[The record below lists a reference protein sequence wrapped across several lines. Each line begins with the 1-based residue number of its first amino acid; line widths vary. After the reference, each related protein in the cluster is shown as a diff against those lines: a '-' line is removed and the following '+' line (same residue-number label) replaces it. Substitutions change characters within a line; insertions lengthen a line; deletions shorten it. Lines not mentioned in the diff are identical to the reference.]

1 MANEDLKPRQ
11 YKRIGRIAENNPER
25 AERVADRLVTKS
37 EREEKGKKIAD
48 KYSSSNKMPQQQY
61 ERLRSGLSSA
71 ADYDAINFK
80 NKDIDKFKGKFGQDG
95 VRDMGKTLTIDE
107 VRSINKPKP

>member
-11 YKRIGRIAENNPER
+11 YKRVGRIAENNPER

-48 KYSSSNKMPQQQY
+48 KYSSSSNKPQQKAEQLEY
-61 ERLRSGLSSA
+61 LRKGSSKEKEA
-71 ADYDAINFK
+71 ALKYSKDAYDAINFK
-80 NKDIDKFKGKFGQDG
+80 NRDIDRFK
-95 VRDMGKTLTIDE
+95 LYAE
-107 VRSINKPKP
+107 PKP